1 PAPNLKGRPRKKKLS
16 VSQRRDSQSQGQG
29 QGSSGSSGSCQGSTV
44 ASVQDPSTAENKRRE
59 EELSE
64 EGRAEEQAFLVELYK
79 YMKERDTPIERIP
92 FLGFKQ
98 INLWTMF
105 QAAQKLG
112 GYELITVRRQWK
124 HVYDELGGNPSS
136 TSAATCTR
144 RHYER

>member
-1 PAPNLKGRPRKKKLS
+1 LAPNLKGRPRKKKLS
-16 VSQRRDSQSQGQG
+16 FRQRRDSHSKTQG
-29 QGSSGSSGSCQGSTV
+29 QGSSSRSS
-44 ASVQDPSTAENKRRE
+44 D
-59 EELSE
+59 SE
-64 EGRAEEQAFLVELYK
+64 EKEKKTEETSEESRAEEQAFLVSLYK
-79 YMKERDTPIERIP
+79 YMKNRDTPIERIP

>member
-1 PAPNLKGRPRKKKLS
+1 MHIVIVVVVFFPSAPNLKGRPRKKKLS
-16 VSQRRDSQSQGQG
+16 ISQRRDSQGK
-29 QGSSGSSGSCQGSTV
+29 
-44 ASVQDPSTAENKRRE
+44 DKEERNE
-59 EELSE
+59 EERSE
-64 EGRAEEQAFLVELYK
+64 EEETSEENRAEEQAFLVELYK